1 MNEQE
6 YFIVVD
12 DDELNSQLFEI
23 IVRHVS
29 RQAKAIGFNDAE
41 EALRYLASNYGEGYK
56 NTVLFVDVNMPFLS
70 GWEFLELYDKL
81 NDHIKKQVRVYMLS
95 SSIDQNDRRRAL
107 ADKNVMGYLE
117 KPLTTEVIN
126 SIRKGEN

>member
-6 YFIVVD
+6 YFMVID

-23 IVRHVS
+23 IIRHVS
-29 RQAKAIGFNDAE
+29 REAKAIGFNSAEDALE
-41 EALRYLASNYGEGYK
+41 FLAKEYKEGYK
-56 NTVLFVDVNMPFLS
+56 STVLFVDVNMPFCS

-81 NDHIKKQVRVYMLS
+81 DEHIKKQVRVYMLS

-107 ADKNVMGYLE
+107 ADKNVADYLE
-117 KPLTTEVIN
+117 KPLTTDLIN
-126 SIRKGEN
+126 SIRLTK